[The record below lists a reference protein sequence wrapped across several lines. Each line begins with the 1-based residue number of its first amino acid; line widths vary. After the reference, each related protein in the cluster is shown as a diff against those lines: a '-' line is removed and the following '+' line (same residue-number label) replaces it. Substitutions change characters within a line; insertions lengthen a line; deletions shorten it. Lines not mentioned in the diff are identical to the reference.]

1 MNTQVA
7 NPFGQQQP
15 RQEQGLV
22 AVEQQRAIQEV
33 QAAMVIAKK
42 FILIKNVLKK

>member
-1 MNTQVA
+1 MNQAVS
-7 NPFGQQQP
+7 NPFGATTQ

-33 QAAMVIAKK
+33 H
-42 FILIKNVLKK
+42 LIRIITVL